1 MSWRSLPSPSAT
13 AERAKHSPCSTGR
26 GVTHPTAVRTGSPGW
41 WRGLQSRSALLHALI
56 DSTQQPFYNQ
66 APVRTKPLQN
76 ACCTARRWCFLI
88 RGVTSLRMEDFV
100 AASSAIQHRGCAGAA
115 LLAPPRAAAPV
126 SASSE
131 LVCAAGTALK
141 EQQQRCSE
149 LPGHHRRKLWDA
161 FIRGLN

>member
-1 MSWRSLPSPSAT
+1 MSWMRPPLLCHCREGKT
-13 AERAKHSPCSTGR
+13 PCSTGR
-26 GVTHPTAVRTGSPGW
+26 GVTYPMAVRTGSPGW
-41 WRGLQSRSALLHALI
+41 WRGFQSRSTLLHALI
-56 DSTQQPFYNQ
+56 DSAQQPFYNQ
-66 APVRTKPLQN
+66 APVRTKPFQN

-88 RGVTSLRMEDFV
+88 KGVTSLRMENFI
-100 AASSAIQHRGCAGAA
+100 AASSALQRRGCAGAA
-115 LLAPPRAAAPV
+115 LLAPLRAAAPV

-149 LPGHHRRKLWDA
+149 PPGHHGRKLWDA